1 MTIGMTLAGPLVASQ
16 NLPTE
21 TGGGGFLNFLSNLNL
36 GDLAATGLSAAA
48 LNDAMR
54 RLSSVGEA
62 AATGAQEIGRQA
74 QTDAAFQPFTVTT
87 GFGQVGATPEGGFT
101 TTMSP

>member
-1 MTIGMTLAGPLVASQ
+1 MANGNGMPGGMELYGGS
-16 NLPTE
+16 
-21 TGGGGFLNFLSNLNL
+21 TGGGGFLDFLSNLNL
-36 GDLAATGLSAAA
+36 GDLVATGLSAAA

-87 GFGQVGATPEGGFT
+87 GFGQVGATPCLLYT
-101 TTMSP
+101 SPSPRD